1 MLVMHPFLQQQ
12 KHVQM
17 RSNFFWGNQTMID
30 KQLLQ
35 KRFSLHAKTYDRYAQ
50 VQKQMAGQLLT
61 ALDGPNLPD
70 KARIL
75 EIGCGTGYLTK
86 ALCTRFPQAQIFAVD
101 LAPGMIEVAKEKV
114 RLEQVTFICGDI
126 EQMNWQKSFD
136 LIISN
141 ATFQWFNQLE
151 LTLKKLFSS
160 LTTNGMILFS
170 TFGCDTFR
178 ELHTSFQRALSTL
191 QLQAEPPGQS
201 FYSLAELLG
210 LCRQALGEFGEIP
223 CLGTQDSVIEHFPS
237 VKDFLTSVKKIGASN
252 SNLSTIGQRPSVLK
266 EMMRIYEQEVCAGMV
281 VQATYHV
288 LCMLISSQPLPAKP
302 TQ

>member
-1 MLVMHPFLQQQ
+1 
-12 KHVQM
+12 
-17 RSNFFWGNQTMID
+17 MID

-61 ALDGPNLPD
+61 TLADLNLPE

-86 ALCTRFPQAQIFAVD
+86 ALCARFPQAQIIAVD
-101 LAPGMIEVAKEKV
+101 LASGMIEVAKENV
-114 RLEQVTFICGDI
+114 RLERVTFICEDI
-126 EQMNWQKSFD
+126 EQINWQESFD

-160 LTTNGMILFS
+160 LAANGLILFS
-170 TFGCDTFR
+170 TFGCDTFH

-191 QLQAEPPGQS
+191 QMQAEPPGQS
-201 FYSLAELLG
+201 FYSLAEL
-210 LCRQALGEFGEIP
+210 QALCQQALSEFGEIP
-223 CLGTQDSVIEHFPS
+223 CLGSQDTVIEYFAS

-252 SNLSTIGQRPSVLK
+252 SNLSAIGQRPSVLK
-266 EMMRIYEQEVCAGMV
+266 EMMRIYEQEVCAGMG

-302 TQ
+302 MNDQMGRGKIYFPLCKNSHNHI